1 MEDSRGLCA
10 TMDRGIHYRRC
21 NLPVVKTDI
30 YIYGEEG
37 WRLSIRRLKSSLTK
51 IATRKQAT
59 TDQLYWNCSRV
70 WRPNPLRSPRLPSI
84 KLLQGGGAYL
94 QGERVP
100 VVFTIEYEMLKVKDR
115 IDSIHRVFFFFF
127 LRHVSLWM
135 RGTGI
140 RLYHWTI
147 SRWITWPRSFN
158 DIAHLFEI
166 VGAYYSE
173 AVARIDSPHNSS
185 EGITCVHSNV
195 EWLKWMFSLSFLFF
209 FPFFGRMSCLLRMF
223 CFFFHARVFPTLPLS
238 FFANANA
245 RDILKTPLL
254 LISSLSNL
262 FIVRLINFWMY
273 NVYVY
278 T

>member
-1 MEDSRGLCA
+1 MEGKQRASIKRGESVNAYNNSLANSRWVEDSRGLCA

-115 IDSIHRVFFFFF
+115 IDSIHRVFFFFSF
-127 LRHVSLWM
+127 SYVMCHLCTWIG
-135 RGTGI
+135 GTGI

-147 SRWITWPRSFN
+147 SRRITW
-158 DIAHLFEI
+158 
-166 VGAYYSE
+166 
-173 AVARIDSPHNSS
+173 
-185 EGITCVHSNV
+185 
-195 EWLKWMFSLSFLFF
+195 
-209 FPFFGRMSCLLRMF
+209 
-223 CFFFHARVFPTLPLS
+223 TL
-238 FFANANA
+238 
-245 RDILKTPLL
+245 
-254 LISSLSNL
+254 
-262 FIVRLINFWMY
+262 V
-273 NVYVY
+273 
-278 T
+278 